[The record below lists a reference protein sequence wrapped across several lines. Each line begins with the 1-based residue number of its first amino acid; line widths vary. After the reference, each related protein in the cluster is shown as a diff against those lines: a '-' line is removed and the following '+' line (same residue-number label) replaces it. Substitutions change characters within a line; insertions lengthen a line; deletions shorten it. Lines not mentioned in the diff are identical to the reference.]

1 MAERVMVVGAG
12 GHAKVV
18 IDVLRAA
25 GHEVAALFDDN
36 AALHGQ
42 VFRGVPVLGAGAD
55 VVAHAAANGLWY
67 FLVAIG
73 HNVTR
78 LGIGRRL
85 EAAGLVG
92 LAAAHPSAVLAPG
105 VVLGSGTVVMPGAC
119 INADTRIGAHGIVNT
134 GARVDH
140 DCALGDG
147 VHLAPGVVLCGNV
160 SVGELAFVGAGATVI
175 PGMSV
180 GARAS
185 VGAAAAVVR
194 PVAADSK
201 VRGVPARPYVE

>member
-25 GHEVAALFDDN
+25 GHEVVALFDDD
-36 AALHGQ
+36 ASRHGQ
-42 VFRGVPVLGAGAD
+42 VFRGVPVVGGAAD
-55 VVAHAAANGLWY
+55 VEAYASAHGLRH

-73 HNVTR
+73 HNAVR

-105 VVLGSGTVVMPGAC
+105 VAIGPGTVVMPGAC

-134 GARVDH
+134 GVRVDH
-140 DCALGDG
+140 DGEVGDG

-160 SVGELAFVGAGATVI
+160 RIGELAFVGAGSTVI
-175 PGMSV
+175 PGMAI

-185 VGAAAAVVR
+185 VGAASAVVR
-194 PVAADSK
+194 PVADDTK
-201 VRGVPARPYVE
+201 VRGVPARPYAE

>member
-1 MAERVMVVGAG
+1 MSERVMVVGAG

-25 GHEVAALFDDN
+25 GHEVLALFDDD
-36 AALHGQ
+36 ASRHGQ
-42 VFRGVPVLGAGAD
+42 LFRGVPVVGGSAD
-55 VVAHAAANGLWY
+55 VVAHAAGAGLRH

-73 HNVTR
+73 HNRAR
-78 LGIGRRL
+78 LDIGGRL

-92 LAAAHPSAVLAPG
+92 LAAVHPSAVLAPG
-105 VVLGSGTVVMPGAC
+105 VILGPGTVVMPGAC
-119 INADTRIGAHGIVNT
+119 INADTCIGAHGIVNT

-140 DCALGDG
+140 DCVLGAG

-160 SVGELAFVGAGATVI
+160 SVGELAFVGAGTTVI
-175 PGMSV
+175 PGMRI

-185 VGAAAAVVR
+185 VGAASAVVR
-194 PVAADSK
+194 PVADDSK
-201 VRGVPARPYVE
+201 VRGVPARPYAE

>member
-1 MAERVMVVGAG
+1 MNERVMVVGAG

-42 VFRGVPVLGAGAD
+42 LFRGVPVVGSSAD
-55 VVAHAAANGLWY
+55 VEAHAARTGLRH

-73 HNVTR
+73 HNAVR
-78 LGIGRRL
+78 LAIGRRL

-92 LAAAHPSAVLAPG
+92 LAVAHPSAVLAPD
-105 VVLGSGTVVMPGAC
+105 VRLGPGTVVMPGAC
-119 INADTRIGAHGIVNT
+119 LNAETRIGAHAIVNT

-140 DCALGDG
+140 DGVLDDG

-160 SVGELAFVGAGATVI
+160 SVGELAFVGAGTIVI
-175 PGMSV
+175 PGMRI

-194 PVAADSK
+194 PVADDNK
-201 VRGVPARPYVE
+201 VKGVPARPYAE